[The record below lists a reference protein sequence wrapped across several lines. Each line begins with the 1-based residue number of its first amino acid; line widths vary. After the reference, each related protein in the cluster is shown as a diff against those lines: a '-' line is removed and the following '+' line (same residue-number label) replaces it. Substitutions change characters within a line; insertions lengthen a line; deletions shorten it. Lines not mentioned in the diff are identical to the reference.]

1 MKQRVHV
8 FRGVIALL
16 LVVGLAFSACRA
28 GTTRGSLEV
37 KAGDTI
43 EEKLRIAQSVVT
55 AERLVRLKAQ
65 LKDRVPAVTDEQ
77 LAGLGLSWSLIQSG
91 GAVTVNESSV
101 GNNEAANGAG
111 EFIGLNRKPGN
122 YVIVT
127 VGVQH
132 NSSFDPEPILDA
144 AFLILEPEVNPPVL
158 LEACQGQAGLT
169 ICAGSAVP
177 VQGWHR
183 MEMPD
188 ENRVVWVTPTSSL
201 TSGDIQSAQLGTD
214 ERDQRTVTIQFT
226 DAGAE
231 KMRKLS
237 TTQIGKPVAMLLEG
251 NVIWAPKV
259 NGEISKD
266 AVITGGPKGVP
277 SEVAGRILASVN
289 QK

>member
-1 MKQRVHV
+1 M
-8 FRGVIALL
+8 
-16 LVVGLAFSACRA
+16 
-28 GTTRGSLEV
+28 

-169 ICAGSAVP
+169 ICAGSA
-177 VQGWHR
+177 G
-183 MEMPD
+183 
-188 ENRVVWVTPTSSL
+188 
-201 TSGDIQSAQLGTD
+201 
-214 ERDQRTVTIQFT
+214 DQRTVTIQFT

-237 TTQIGKPVAMLLEG
+237 TTQIGKPVAMLLDG
-251 NVIWAPKV
+251 KLIWAPKV